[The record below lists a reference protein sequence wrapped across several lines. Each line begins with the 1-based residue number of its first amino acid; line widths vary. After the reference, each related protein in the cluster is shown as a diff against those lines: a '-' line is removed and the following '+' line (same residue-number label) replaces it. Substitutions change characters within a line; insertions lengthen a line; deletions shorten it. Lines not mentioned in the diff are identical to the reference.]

1 MLQKIK
7 DFATKNKKY
16 LLIGAGVV
24 VAVLLYKKYK
34 K

>member
-7 DFATKNKKY
+7 DFAVQNKKY
-16 LLIGAGVV
+16 LLIGSVVV
-24 VAVLLYKKYK
+24 VALLLYKKYK

>member
-7 DFATKNKKY
+7 DFAIKNKKY
-16 LLIGAGVV
+16 LFIGSAVV
-24 VAVLLYKKYK
+24 LAVLLYKKYK